1 MSRDHRDRHVL
12 HHSCPTRR
20 SSVLRALYDRVGG
33 RYDVDLSVAFND
45 VDFCL
50 KVRALGLR
58 IVVTPYAELY
68 HHESVSRGSDNAP
81 EKLERFVREARTMR
95 ERWAA
100 VIDQDPYWNPNLHI
114 DSETPTLGFPPRIP
128 KPWRDG
134 EVDATPRAD
143 R

>member
-1 MSRDHRDRHVL
+1 MLRRP
-12 HHSCPTRR
+12 PTSTRTDTPLPYSTLFR
-20 SSVLRALYDRVGG
+20 S
-33 RYDVDLSVAFND
+33 
-45 VDFCL
+45 CL

-81 EKLERFVREARTMR
+81 EKLERFLREARTMR

-114 DSETPTLGFPPRIP
+114 DRETPTLGFPPRIP

-134 EVDATPRAD
+134 EVDATPLAAE
-143 R
+143 